1 MQGRCQITGSKKR
14 YKDIVNKQNLVSEGE
29 QQNTVELK
37 QVSSSR
43 ITKLVPANFHFK
55 FVIFLSELLNAFEM
69 HLLLRVQA
77 LVLFRVRVF
86 LLADQMLKKHTNA
99 CASRSVGKTQLL
111 QIITSD
117 FIPEAF
123 SYTDMLVT
131 VHM

>member
-1 MQGRCQITGSKKR
+1 M
-14 YKDIVNKQNLVSEGE
+14 EGE

-43 ITKLVPANFHFK
+43 ITKLVPANFRFK

-77 LVLFRVRVF
+77 LVLFRVRIF
-86 LLADQMLKKHTNA
+86 LLADQMLKKYNNA

-123 SYTDMLVT
+123 SCTDMLGT